1 MKLSC
6 IDQSVA
12 DGDCYVLCV
21 ADVSASIVEFLI
33 VSLTTSVLLVVES
46 DALRFSASS
55 EQFAEIPAS
64 ILRFCGRLGGVEA

>member
-21 ADVSASIVEFLI
+21 ADVSASIVEFI

-46 DALRFSASS
+46 DALRFSASP

>member
-21 ADVSASIVEFLI
+21 ADVSASIVKSI

-46 DALRFSASS
+46 DALRISASS
-55 EQFAEIPAS
+55 EQFAEIPAG
-64 ILRFCGRLGGVEA
+64 ILRFCGRLGRVEA

>member
-21 ADVSASIVEFLI
+21 ADVSASIVELI

-46 DALRFSASS
+46 DALWFSASS
-55 EQFAEIPAS
+55 EQLAEIPAS
-64 ILRFCGRLGGVEA
+64 ILRFCGRLGRVEA